1 MANELLGPLLQGFG
15 NTPQGVGGAGIPAFF
30 GAFFMFFIFIII
42 LVLLSYLYFSLALVT
57 IAKKTNTPNAWL
69 AWIPVVN
76 MYLMAKIGSVP
87 VGFAVAAILMA
98 AIQVIVQA
106 MIILA
111 LTLLLPETVSVV
123 FNGVSSMLGLGV
135 IAIGT
140 FLLWKVAEARQKPG
154 WIALL
159 TLIPIVNI
167 ITTPVVWGIIAWKD

>member
-15 NTPQGVGGAGIPAFF
+15 NTQQGVDAAGILALF
-30 GAFFMFFIFIII
+30 GAFFIFIII
-42 LVLLSYLYFSLALVT
+42 LFLLIYIYFSLALMT

-98 AIQVIVQA
+98 AIQV
-106 MIILA
+106 M
-111 LTLLLPETVSVV
+111 LTLLLPEAVSLL
-123 FNGVSSMLGLGV
+123 FSWVSFMLGLGV

-159 TLIPIVNI
+159 TLIPIVSI